1 MTGLAVIIGAATPPG
16 RLHAAAVTLA
26 GLAAEPGAVV
36 DLGAAPLDV
45 ADGRAV
51 EDHGEPTRAAIA
63 TVEAADAVVIA
74 SPVYRASFPGVLKNL
89 LDLLPVAALRD
100 KPVGLVVVG
109 GSLHHYLAVDSH
121 LRLVLAWFG
130 ALAAP
135 TSVYLTGQDF
145 GEDRIPL
152 EAATAELRELHRTV
166 LVLAE
171 RLRGERLGPEPLAAK
186 AW

>member
-1 MTGLAVIIGAATPPG
+1 M
-16 RLHAAAVTLA
+16 
-26 GLAAEPGAVV
+26 
-36 DLGAAPLDV
+36 
-45 ADGRAV
+45 
-51 EDHGEPTRAAIA
+51 
-63 TVEAADAVVIA
+63 
-74 SPVYRASFPGVLKNL
+74 LKNL
-89 LDLLPVAALRD
+89 LDLLPVPALRD

-121 LRLVLAWFG
+121 LRLVLAWIG

-145 GEDRIPL
+145 GEDRTPL
-152 EAATAELRELHRTV
+152 DAATAELAELHRTV

-171 RLRGERLGPEPLAAK
+171 RLRGEHLGPEPLAAK